1 MTCWHPKTHPDASP
15 LRRNTKHKLDDAD
28 FATLREQFISYL
40 RTEYLYGSAEANASY
55 IRNKFSHTLTLL
67 FLDTYESQWP
77 SFFDDIFTL
86 LKPPPETGVQPLN
99 PHVSLFFFKLLMEMS
114 SEIADQI
121 MKNAR
126 LFSAERMAR
135 DGRIRDLVR
144 ERDAAKI
151 NQAVLT
157 IVMDAKEKIDEL
169 RVNNV
174 EDKSKLME
182 EVVDLGI
189 RSFASYVREWCGT
202 LLVAFEANVRGS
214 LGGH

>member
-1 MTCWHPKTHPDASP
+1 
-15 LRRNTKHKLDDAD
+15 
-28 FATLREQFISYL
+28 
-40 RTEYLYGSAEANASY
+40 
-55 IRNKFSHTLTLL
+55 
-67 FLDTYESQWP
+67 
-77 SFFDDIFTL
+77 
-86 LKPPPETGVQPLN
+86 
-99 PHVSLFFFKLLMEMS
+99 MEIS

-126 LFSAERMAR
+126 AFSAERMAR

-157 IVMDAKEKIDEL
+157 IVVDAKQKIDQL
-169 RVNNV
+169 RANSV

-189 RSFASYVREWCGT
+189 RSFASYVRM
-202 LLVAFEANVRGS
+202 
-214 LGGH
+214 